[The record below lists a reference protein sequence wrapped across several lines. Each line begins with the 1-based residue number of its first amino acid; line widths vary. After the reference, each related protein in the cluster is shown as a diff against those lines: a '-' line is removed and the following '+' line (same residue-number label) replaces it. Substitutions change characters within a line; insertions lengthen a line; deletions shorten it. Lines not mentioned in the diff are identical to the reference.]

1 MENGLPDSFLIDSS
15 SGKIYLAHKLDYE
28 STTFYRITISVDDG
42 GVYQVG

>member
-1 MENGLPDSFLIDSS
+1 MENGLPDDFLIDSS

-28 STTFYRITISVDDG
+28 TTTSYRITISVDDG